1 MISTDSAMRRFPLSF
16 IVLTGLGLLVTVPG
30 VAAVMGYGARIH
42 SLLADTGAGIALLV
56 SGVALIGS
64 GMFPLVIS
72 RLMRREAK
80 AER

>member
-1 MISTDSAMRRFPLSF
+1 MRRFPLSF
-16 IVLTGLGLLVTVPG
+16 ITLTGLGLLVTVPG

-42 SLLADTGAGIALLV
+42 PLLSDTGAGIALLV

-72 RLMRREAK
+72 RLMRSEAE
-80 AER
+80 AQR